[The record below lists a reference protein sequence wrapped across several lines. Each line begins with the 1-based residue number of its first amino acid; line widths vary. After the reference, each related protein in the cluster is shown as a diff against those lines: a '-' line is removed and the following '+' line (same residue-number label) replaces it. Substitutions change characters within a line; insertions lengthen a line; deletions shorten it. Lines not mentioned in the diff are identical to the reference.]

1 MQHENQKLPQL
12 ETMQSLTN
20 DLRNDT
26 LSATKHIDF
35 STHKRMEQSRAKKLE
50 TPSKG
55 DKNRSRRPTLKVC
68 SELERHKQYNKVSKF
83 SMETD
88 PKKIEEVMRMLK
100 TLAL

>member
-1 MQHENQKLPQL
+1 MQQESQKLPQL
-12 ETMQSLTN
+12 DTMQSLTN

-26 LSATKHIDF
+26 LNASKHIDF
-35 STHKRMEQSRAKKLE
+35 STHKRMDESRANKLQ

-55 DKNRSRRPTLKVC
+55 DKNRSRRPTLKVR
-68 SELERHKQYNKVSKF
+68 SELERHHQSNKIRKF

-100 TLAL
+100 TLAM